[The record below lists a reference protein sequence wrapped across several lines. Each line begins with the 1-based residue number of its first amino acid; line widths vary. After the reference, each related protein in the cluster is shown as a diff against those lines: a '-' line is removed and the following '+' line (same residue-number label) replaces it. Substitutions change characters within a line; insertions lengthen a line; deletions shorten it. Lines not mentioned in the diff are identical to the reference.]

1 MSTIALARSI
11 QGVVLDLGEA
21 TYGSPVRSNRGEAGD
36 VLAER
41 LRDDGYLFLP
51 GFFDERAVHAAQ
63 GLMAQRLAAA
73 QRLHPGHAAAEL
85 VARPGLTQNGL
96 DGLTD
101 DHPQLDESL
110 YGPSTL
116 AFFAGLFGGPARHF
130 DFTWSRAFGP
140 GPGTAAHCDVVFMGR
155 GTPDVVTMWT
165 AWCDIPVQVGGLAIL
180 HGSHRDHESLRSY
193 RHFDV
198 DTYCENLGESPVA
211 SLGTG
216 GSLPCVD
223 ANELRERLGSRWLFT
238 DYRAGDVIVFGM
250 GTVHASLDNA
260 SPMLRLSTDTRYQ
273 LASAPV
279 DERWV
284 GPEPIGHSLAA
295 QRGTI
300 C

>member
-1 MSTIALARSI
+1 M
-11 QGVVLDLGEA
+11 QGVAIHLGEEA
-21 TYGSPVRSNRGEAGD
+21 HGSPVWSNRDEAAG

-51 GFFDERAVHAAQ
+51 GFFDAQAVQAAQ

-73 QRLHPGHAAAEL
+73 GRLHPDHEVSEL
-85 VARPGLTQNGL
+85 VARPGLTQTGL

-101 DHPQLDESL
+101 QHPQLTELL
-110 YGPSTL
+110 YGASTL
-116 AFFAGLFGGPARHF
+116 AFFTALFGGPARHF

-140 GPGTAAHCDVVFMGR
+140 GLGTAAHCDVVFMGR
-155 GTPDVVTMWT
+155 GTSGVVTMWT
-165 AWCDIPVQVGGLAIL
+165 AWCDVPVHVGGLAIL

-193 RHFDV
+193 RRLDV

-211 SLGTG
+211 SHGAG
-216 GSLPCVD
+216 GSLPCDD
-223 ANELRERLGSRWLFT
+223 ANELRERLAGRWLFT

-260 SPMLRLSTDTRYQ
+260 SLQLRLSTDTRYQ
-273 LASAPV
+273 LASEPV

-284 GPEPIGHSLAA
+284 GPNPLGHGLAA